1 MTQRVTEKQKSNLIP
16 LTKRS
21 ESEARAIRQMG
32 AKKTNEKK
40 ARRKTLRELIME
52 MGDMPATETE
62 KAMFKNLFPN
72 VTPEEITK
80 DMMVVASAFNQ
91 GIRGNIKAMSFLRD
105 TKGEKPE
112 TTITGNIVSQKVF
125 ITPEQQKAVE
135 EHIVEVLADD
145 GHRD

>member
-40 ARRKTLRELIME
+40 ARRRTLRELILE

-72 VTPEEITK
+72 VSPEEITK

>member
-1 MTQRVTEKQKSNLIP
+1 MTQRVTEKQKANLIP

-40 ARRKTLRELIME
+40 ARRRTLRELILE

-72 VTPEEITK
+72 VSPEEITK